1 MEGDPAGLPANLDW
15 LEGGAPTPTGASA
28 PGKNARPDA
37 LSALAPARLFSAP
50 LYGELISPAIGSTA
64 LSAPGSA
71 WKRGNSLTA
80 EQLEAARSERMRQ
93 NGHGAISIEDVRT
106 WIEETGLAIFL
117 PRSAQA
123 GFTAPTFVEA
133 VAGERTTEP
142 TLELIASSEAL
153 LVRLEAE
160 GVAVRLNLAGQPGDQ
175 PDYVVAGWVLP
186 YIYALRG
193 DRDWRRSPQLTGSR
207 QVSPL
212 AVQVAKHLD
221 TANLT
226 ALQLRDALGR
236 ETSETAVLR
245 ALHELWKQLRVIP
258 IVPEVGKPA
267 AWQPLRQRFQ
277 KAIAEGASTSQ
288 VTAISVLASIYLQ
301 AVIAASMEDVELFL
315 APLTSRSKIREVVRG
330 LAATRQVHSTS
341 TGHAPLY
348 YVAGTLP
355 DFPAV
360 PSYQANAS
368 QPAYRSSS
376 YRTPSYTPAYLD
388 EYLDGD
394 HDPQG
399 QPASQPHANRAPVNP
414 AHVNQ
419 AKHTPAEL
427 ELPAIADEIDSL
439 LHLAA
444 EASPERH
451 AEPAPVR
458 RPAATAA
465 AKPAS
470 HPVPHRPRPATTAN
484 TAHPRSRPS
493 AGTGD
498 DRRRPPAQRN
508 GAARSNNASRPNG
521 ASHGNGTRSNGA
533 RPAAGSNGR
542 SGFSNGN
549 GHHANGSG
557 HASNGH
563 NGNGQNRPQ
572 QAGAAKNGAQKSSKP
587 AWGKPANGAKSANG
601 ARPAAHGENRGKPQA
616 GSHAVSGNGNGRTHA
631 GNGAKPGNGARP
643 NSRSAAPARP
653 GVKPAAKAASGTA
666 RPLARPRPAEAG
678 KRKPAT
684 ASASKRYSFAGQ
696 AKQAPKAGGKRVSSS
711 KPAGRSSSS
720 RPASSRPAAASSKR
734 RG

>member
-1 MEGDPAGLPANLDW
+1 
-15 LEGGAPTPTGASA
+15 
-28 PGKNARPDA
+28 
-37 LSALAPARLFSAP
+37 
-50 LYGELISPAIGSTA
+50 
-64 LSAPGSA
+64 
-71 WKRGNSLTA
+71 
-80 EQLEAARSERMRQ
+80 MRQ

-258 IVPEVGKPA
+258 VVPEVGKPA

-330 LAATRQVHSTS
+330 LAATRQVHSTT

-360 PSYQANAS
+360 PSYQATAQ
-368 QPAYRSSS
+368 QPSYRSSS
-376 YRTPSYTPAYLD
+376 YRTPSYSPVYLD

-394 HDPQG
+394 HEPDG
-399 QPASQPHANRAPVNP
+399 QPARLTHASNGHAN
-414 AHVNQ
+414 HTHSNQ
-419 AKHTPAEL
+419 AQTQRLAEL
-427 ELPAIADEIDSL
+427 EVPVAADEANLIVE
-439 LHLAA
+439 LAA
-444 EASPERH
+444 EAAPAKH

-458 RPAATAA
+458 RPAAPVA

-484 TAHPRSRPS
+484 TAHPRNRAA
-493 AGTGD
+493 AGAGEE
-498 DRRRPPAQRN
+498 RRRTPAQRN
-508 GAARSNNASRPNG
+508 GASRSNNASRPNG

-533 RPAAGSNGR
+533 RSAAGSNGR
-542 SGFSNGN
+542 SSFSNGN
-549 GHHANGSG
+549 GHHANG
-557 HASNGH
+557 
-563 NGNGQNRPQ
+563 NGQSRPQ
-572 QAGAAKNGAQKSSKP
+572 QTGAAKNGAQKSSKP
-587 AWGKPANGAKSANG
+587 AWNKPANGAKSANG
-601 ARPAAHGENRGKPQA
+601 ARPAGHVENRGENRSKTHA
-616 GSHAVSGNGNGRTHA
+616 GSHTVSGNGNGRLHSS
-631 GNGAKPGNGARP
+631 NGTKPGNGARP
-643 NSRSAAPARP
+643 NGRSAAPARP
-653 GVKPAAKAASGTA
+653 GVKPATKSGSNSTA
-666 RPLARPRPAEAG
+666 RPLARPGSRPASRPRPAEVG

-696 AKQAPKAGGKRVSSS
+696 AKQAPKAGGKHLS
-711 KPAGRSSSS
+711 KPASRSTSSRASSSHQ
-720 RPASSRPAAASSKR
+720 AAASSKR